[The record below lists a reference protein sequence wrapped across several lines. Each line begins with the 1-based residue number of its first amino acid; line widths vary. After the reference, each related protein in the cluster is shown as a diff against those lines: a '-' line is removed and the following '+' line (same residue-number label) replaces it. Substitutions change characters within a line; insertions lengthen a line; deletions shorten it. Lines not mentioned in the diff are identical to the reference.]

1 MIANLSVLHRQTTT
15 EFCIRCE
22 DDKYAVEE
30 MILILAFL
38 DREKRISAIMKRMV
52 EELFSS
58 QNRKSLRLRVKVGVL
73 LDMSNTLHCMPNRRH
88 VSFINFWGKFAPCL
102 AYLDHVFYY
111 CYYIRLFCYLVK
123 SFYLVHVFY

>member
-30 MILILAFL
+30 MILILVFL

-73 LDMSNTLHCMPNRRH
+73 LDMSNSL
-88 VSFINFWGKFAPCL
+88 
-102 AYLDHVFYY
+102 VFSKIEPYP
-111 CYYIRLFCYLVK
+111 LV
-123 SFYLVHVFY
+123 FGYNIQVIIL

>member
-22 DDKYAVEE
+22 DDMYYAVGE

-38 DREKRISAIMKRMV
+38 NRGKRISAIMKRMV

-73 LDMSNTLHCMPNRRH
+73 LDMSNSL
-88 VSFINFWGKFAPCL
+88 
-102 AYLDHVFYY
+102 VFSKIEPYS
-111 CYYIRLFCYLVK
+111 LV
-123 SFYLVHVFY
+123 FGYNIQVIIL